1 MMANGRNRLSRNRS
15 TKLRRYV
22 AAVEFRSNI
31 VENMRGYEKKII
43 EPALRSAA
51 FAGINVLYLG
61 MRQIVPLAEGTLHDS
76 IYQYHDK
83 QKSSHLRQVY
93 ATGPNKVKAPH
104 WYNVE
109 FGHWRYNKRGADG
122 MWMRSKA
129 DPNARGPGA
138 HTLPGALET
147 PVWVPAVPYIRPT
160 WDSLKSVAGQKAVE
174 RMRERVKELI
184 AK

>member
-1 MMANGRNRLSRNRS
+1 MANGRNMRMRGGHRAL
-15 TKLRRYV
+15 KKYV
-22 AAVEFRSNI
+22 AGVEFRSNV
-31 VENMRGYEKKII
+31 VENMRGYEKKVI
-43 EPALRSAA
+43 EPAIRSAA

-61 MRQIVPLAEGTLHDS
+61 MRRIVPVDEGTLHDS

-109 FGHWRYNKRGADG
+109 FGHWRYNRRGADG
-122 MWMRSKA
+122 MWMRSKVN
-129 DPNARGPGA
+129 PNARGPGA

-147 PVWVPAVPYIRPT
+147 PVWVPASPYIRPT
-160 WDSLKSVAGQKAVE
+160 WDSLKGVAGRKAVE
-174 RMRERVKELI
+174 RMRERVTELI
-184 AK
+184 KT